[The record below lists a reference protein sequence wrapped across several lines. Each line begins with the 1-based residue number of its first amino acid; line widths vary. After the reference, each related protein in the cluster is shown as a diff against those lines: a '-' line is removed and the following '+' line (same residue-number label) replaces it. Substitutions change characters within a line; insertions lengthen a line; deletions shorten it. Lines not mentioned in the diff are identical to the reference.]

1 MSEKVFLAAFV
12 FLRGTNGFHC
22 KLGCIAFPDLISF
35 RRIPQ
40 KLFTS
45 KKDDL
50 LSGQIGDFSCPQTN
64 SKTKCDIYLPNF

>member
-1 MSEKVFLAAFV
+1 MSKKVFLAAFV
-12 FLRGTNGFHC
+12 FLRGANGFHC

-45 KKDDL
+45 KRDDL
-50 LSGQIGDFSCPQTN
+50 LSGQIEDFSYPQTN
-64 SKTKCDIYLPNF
+64 SKTKCDIYLHL

>member
-1 MSEKVFLAAFV
+1 MSKKVFLAAFV

-40 KLFTS
+40 KLFS
-45 KKDDL
+45 SQKDDL
-50 LSGQIGDFSCPQTN
+50 LSGQIGDLSCPQTN
-64 SKTKCDIYLPNF
+64 SEVQIF